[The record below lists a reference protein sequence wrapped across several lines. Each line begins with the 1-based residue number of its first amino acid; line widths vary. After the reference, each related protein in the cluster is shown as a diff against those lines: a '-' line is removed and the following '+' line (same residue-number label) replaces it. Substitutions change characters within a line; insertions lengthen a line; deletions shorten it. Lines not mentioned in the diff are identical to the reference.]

1 MDNATTAPEEAGRVS
16 VELWIQL
23 DVYEAAMKRALLQ
36 GQTLASVARAALFQA
51 AAEAVPIV
59 GWVIAVTQHKKPRW
73 EGTIFSTEQAAR
85 DAAAGIEYPTEVLS
99 TDSDEAREL
108 GVGKI
113 KPREY
118 GEDRERI
125 RFRVPKDQKTAAFK
139 SIEAAGKSVP
149 ATVEDLLKIYVD
161 KGVIINPNES
171 E

>member
-1 MDNATTAPEEAGRVS
+1 MDKPTTAPEEDDRVS

-51 AAEAVPIV
+51 AAEAEPID
-59 GWVIAVTQHKKPRW
+59 GWVITVTRHKKPRW
-73 EGTIFSTEQAAR
+73 EGIIYPTRQAAR
-85 DAAAGIEYPTEVLS
+85 EAAAGIEYPTEILNAH
-99 TDSDEAREL
+99 SDLAREL

-125 RFRVPKDQKTAAFK
+125 RFRVPKDQKAAAFAR
-139 SIEAAGKSVP
+139 IEASGKSVP
-149 ATVEDLLKIYVD
+149 ATVESLLKIYVD
-161 KGVIINPNES
+161 KGVIINPTES

>member
-23 DVYEAAMKRALLQ
+23 DVYDAAMKRALLQ

-51 AAEAVPIV
+51 AAEAVPIS
-59 GWVIAVTQHKKPRW
+59 GWVIAVTQHRKPRW
-73 EGTIFSTEQAAR
+73 DGMI
-85 DAAAGIEYPTEVLS
+85 YPTEEDALDAAYDIEHPTEVFATS
-99 TDSDEAREL
+99 SDEAREL

-125 RFRVPKDQKTAAFK
+125 RFRVPRDQKTAAFER
-139 SIEAAGKSVP
+139 IEAAGKSVP
-149 ATVEDLLKIYVD
+149 ATVEDLLKVYVD
-161 KGVIINPNES
+161 KGVIINPTES